1 MSVLTRFSLPL
12 RCEMRYEGCERSS
25 PMKSMKSIAVT
36 VVAIAALWTAGP
48 ASAAGKGGHAAARGV
63 GSANRIAGT
72 GNGAWMRQQNRR
84 FITSFGGFGY
94 GGYGYGNTV
103 YQNPDEADWAEQWQ
117 SLYEDNHGAYAKST
131 LENPQG
137 SARMWTFPQ
146 EQQGGATVTDEH

>member
-1 MSVLTRFSLPL
+1 
-12 RCEMRYEGCERSS
+12 
-25 PMKSMKSIAVT
+25 MKSMKSIAVT

-48 ASAAGKGGHAAARGV
+48 ASAAGRGGRAAAAARGV
-63 GSANRIAGT
+63 GSANHFAGT
-72 GNGAWMRQQNRR
+72 GNGVWMRQHNRR
-84 FITSFGGFGY
+84 FATSFGFPSGY

-137 SARMWTFPQ
+137 GARMWEFPQ
-146 EQQGGATVTDEH
+146 VQGGATVTDEH

>member
-1 MSVLTRFSLPL
+1 
-12 RCEMRYEGCERSS
+12 
-25 PMKSMKSIAVT
+25 MKSMKSIAVA

-48 ASAAGKGGHAAARGV
+48 ASAAGRGHAAAAARGV
-63 GSANRIAGT
+63 GSTR
-72 GNGAWMRQQNRR
+72 NGAWMRQNNRR
-84 FITSFGGFGY
+84 FVTSFGGFGYGY

-137 SARMWTFPQ
+137 AARMWEFP
-146 EQQGGATVTDEH
+146 EEQGGATVTNEH

>member
-1 MSVLTRFSLPL
+1 
-12 RCEMRYEGCERSS
+12 
-25 PMKSMKSIAVT
+25 MKSMKSIAVT
-36 VVAIAALWTAGP
+36 VVAIAALWTAAP
-48 ASAAGKGGHAAARGV
+48 ASAAGRGGHAAAAARGV
-63 GSANRIAGT
+63 GSANHFAAT
-72 GNGAWMRQQNRR
+72 GNGAWARQHNRR
-84 FITSFGGFGY
+84 VFSSFQGFGY